1 MKLYLK
7 ISQVLLFVFLAVPVM
22 NASALEASDIHE
34 IKERDYAP
42 YPQPD
47 SGYVTDIANVLSD
60 AEEERIEKWLWQ
72 VESRSG
78 VEIIVF
84 TLNSIKDYP
93 GTNNQSIESFSTALF
108 NTYGIGNMPDNNGIL
123 LLVAK
128 TDRKAR
134 IELGKA
140 YAHSRDS
147 DAQKIMNNVIVSE
160 FKKGDYVAGITN
172 GTEAIILEF
181 ANMRVGF
188 PWYIV
193 WVVVG
198 AVISLIIGLSLI
210 KNGKK
215 GWGYVFIGF
224 AIVLFLLALY
234 LIVQIFKHMPSDNSD
249 SWSSGGMGGFGG
261 GSSGGGGATGG
272 W

>member
-7 ISQVLLFVFLAVPVM
+7 VNQFILFVLLITSVM
-22 NASALEASDIHE
+22 QVSAQETSELHE

-47 SGYVTDIANVLSD
+47 SGYVTDIAEILSD

-72 VESRSG
+72 VESKSG
-78 VEIIVF
+78 IEIIVL
-84 TLNSIKDYP
+84 TLGSIKDYP
-93 GTNNQSIESFSTALF
+93 GTNNRSIETFATALF
-108 NTYGIGNMPDNNGIL
+108 NTYGIGNMPENNGIL

-134 IELGKA
+134 IELGKY
-140 YAHSRDS
+140 YAHSRDR
-147 DAQKIMNNVIVSE
+147 DAQKIMNDIIVSE

-181 ANMRVGF
+181 ANMKVGF
-188 PWYIV
+188 PWHV
-193 WVVVG
+193 LWVVVG
-198 AVISLIIGLSLI
+198 AIVSLIIGLSLI
-210 KNGKK
+210 KNGRK

-224 AIVLFLLALY
+224 AIVLFLLAIY
-234 LIVQIFKHMPSDNSD
+234 LVVQIFKHMPSDDSG